1 MAALVQFKESSYQ
14 SYPKKLIIIKI
25 STTKIR
31 LHSTYS
37 KLNRVLTLH
46 LNTPH
51 LYALHFQ
58 SFKPNYIYYHCYI
71 CKILSPFSVWCP
83 LKGKRF
89 TFIFTTS
96 SYRQQCQLLTK
107 NMIMKEL

>member
-1 MAALVQFKESSYQ
+1 MTALVQFKESSYQ

-37 KLNRVLTLH
+37 KLIRVLTLH

-51 LYALHFQ
+51 LYL
-58 SFKPNYIYYHCYI
+58 YISKVSSLIIYI
-71 CKILSPFSVWCP
+71 TIAIFAKFSH
-83 LKGKRF
+83 
-89 TFIFTTS
+89 
-96 SYRQQCQLLTK
+96 LLVFGVH
-107 NMIMKEL
+107 